1 MSEFGSAGNAGRA
14 AAGRI
19 DPGQLD
25 PSDVEEDRALLAARS
40 FSPPPKRR
48 GTGEPGRRWWQTAP
62 PWVGGLIGTVIII
75 VLWWIASQTLYQE
88 SNAIPSP
95 AEVFS
100 LFLDP
105 QQWQTTWNN
114 ASSTISSAA
123 KGYLWGNLAAI
134 ALSVLVLLLPFL
146 AEIVNQI
153 AIVTYC
159 IPLVAIGPICVI
171 VAGRS
176 SPNGASVVLAAFSVF
191 FTTVV
196 GCLLGLRAAPR
207 TSLDLVRAYG
217 GTKVMMLR
225 KVQLIAALPSMFA
238 ALKIA
243 APAAFLGAVL
253 AEYLGSGGDS
263 TIGRALIAA
272 QTQSDAPKLWY
283 LALVCGG
290 IAGLGYFLV
299 GLIAR
304 GVTPW
309 TTGSA
314 AQRAGQ

>member
-1 MSEFGSAGNAGRA
+1 MSD
-14 AAGRI
+14 I
-19 DPGQLD
+19 DESEL
-25 PSDVEEDRALLAARS
+25 EEDRALLSARS
-40 FSPPPKRR
+40 FSS
-48 GTGEPGRRWWQTAP
+48 PGMVPGPAKAGRRRWWEGAP
-62 PWVGGLIGTVIII
+62 SWLGGLIGTVIII
-75 VLWWIASQTLYQE
+75 VVWWIASLTLYQD

-95 AEVFS
+95 AEVFA

-105 QQWQTTWNN
+105 QQWQSTWNN
-114 ASSTISSAA
+114 ASTTIAA
-123 KGYLWGNLAAI
+123 AAQGYLWGNLAAV

-171 VAGRS
+171 VAGRG
-176 SPNGASVVLAAFSVF
+176 SPNGASVVLAALSVF

-207 TSLDLVRAYG
+207 TSLDLIKAYG
-217 GTKVMMLR
+217 GTKITLLR
-225 KVQLIAALPSMFA
+225 KVQLIAALPSLFA

-272 QTQSDAPKLWY
+272 QSQSDAPQLWY

-299 GLIAR
+299 GVVAR
-304 GVTPW
+304 IVTPW
-309 TTGSA
+309 TTGADSPGA
-314 AQRAGQ
+314 AA